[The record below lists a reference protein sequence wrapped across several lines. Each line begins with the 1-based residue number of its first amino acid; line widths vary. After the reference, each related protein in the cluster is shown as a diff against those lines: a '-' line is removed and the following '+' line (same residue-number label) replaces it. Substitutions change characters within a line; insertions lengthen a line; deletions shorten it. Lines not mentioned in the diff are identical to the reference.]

1 MLTISQKEIARKSQ
15 KLFTTYI
22 LAVIV
27 VWLILLNVL
36 IIRPEKK
43 SELKV
48 IEANDPRTVRVIDW
62 TDERTVKVK
71 EDKVKMTGNKIIDA
85 IYRTFPEDPYTALA
99 IAKAESNLNPLAT
112 GYNSNGSIDVG
123 IFMINDVHGFSVEER
138 MNIEKNLE
146 IARKLYEKR
155 HWKPWVVYNTGRYLK
170 FMD

>member
-1 MLTISQKEIARKSQ
+1 MLTISQKEIARKSK

-27 VWLILLNVL
+27 VWLILVNV
-36 IIRPEKK
+36 IILRPEKK

-62 TDERTVKVK
+62 KDERTVKVK
-71 EDKVKMTGNKIIDA
+71 EDKVKLTGNKIIDA

-112 GYNSNGSIDVG
+112 GYNSNGSRDFGLMQVNSIHGYGEELYDV
-123 IFMINDVHGFSVEER
+123 ET
-138 MNIEKNLE
+138 NLKV
-146 IARKLYEKR
+146 ARKIYEKR
-155 HWKPWVVYNTGRYLK
+155 GWSAWCAYKTGKHLTYLTK
-170 FMD
+170 